1 MKRILSALLAVL
13 CVGPSVAGE
22 IRVSAAASLTDVL
35 EKAGKEYGRKTG
47 EHIIF
52 NFGASSTL
60 ARQIEEGAPADLFI
74 SADELKMD
82 GLQRHGS
89 IVPASRRSIA
99 SNTLVIVL
107 PVRSRMRI
115 RTANDLL
122 DAKIRHLALAETM
135 AVPAGIYAR
144 SYLERL
150 HLWDRLIPKVVPTEN
165 VRAALAAVASENADA
180 AIVYRTDALSSRDV
194 RIALE
199 VPKADGPQISYPAAV
214 LAESHRKEAAQQ
226 FLDYLRSPEA
236 SRIFRQYGFLV
247 N

>member
-1 MKRILSALLAVL
+1 MKRLLSALLVA
-13 CVGPSVAGE
+13 CCAAASVAGE

-35 EKAGKEYGRKTG
+35 EKTGKEYGRKTG

-99 SNTLVIVL
+99 GNTLVVVL
-107 PVRSRMRI
+107 SVRSRMRI

-122 DAKIRHLALAETM
+122 DAKIRHLALAETT

-144 SYLERL
+144 SYLQRL
-150 HLWDRLIPKVVPTEN
+150 HLWDRLSPKVVPTEN

-180 AIVYRTDALSSRDV
+180 AIVYRTDALISHDV

-236 SRIFRQYGFLV
+236 LEIFRQYGFLV

>member
-1 MKRILSALLAVL
+1 MKRILSALLAAL

-35 EKAGKEYGRKTG
+35 QKTGQEYGRKTG

-52 NFGASSTL
+52 NFGASSAL

-74 SADELKMD
+74 SADESKMD
-82 GLQRHGS
+82 GLQRQGS

-99 SNTLVIVL
+99 SNTLVVVL
-107 PVRSRMRI
+107 PVMSRMRI

-122 DAKIRHLALAETM
+122 NPKIRHLALAETT

-150 HLWDRLIPKVVPTEN
+150 HLWDRLSPKVVPTEN

-180 AIVYRTDALSSRDV
+180 AIVYRTDALISHDV

-199 VPKADGPQISYPAAV
+199 VPKAEGPQISYPAAV
-214 LAESHRKEAAQQ
+214 LAESRRKEAAQR